1 VKLVQ
6 FYTQVKDSENV
17 VKFAIVIPMYLKSL
31 EISGFKSFAKKAT
44 LEFNAPITAIVG
56 PNGSGKSNVAEAFRF
71 VLGEQSIK
79 SMRGKRGEDLIFNG
93 GKSLSRLNRASVK
106 VVFDN
111 SNRALAIDFDE
122 VSIERVVHRDSANEY
137 FINGSVVRLK
147 DIIELLAGAHIGA
160 SGHHIISQGEADKIL
175 NANLKERREMLEDA
189 LGLKIYHYKREESLR
204 KLDKTEENLKQVE
217 SLRKEIAPHIRFLEK
232 QVEKVEKA
240 REMRLNLETMYG
252 EYFRRESIYIK
263 AERARIDQEKLDPEA
278 KKRDLE
284 NQLAEAKATLE
295 RSDGKDKK
303 SEELLTYGS
312 RLHQVRTE
320 RDSLMHQIGRLE
332 GQIASEERIIKKQH
346 ELAQS
351 NETKLIQLKEVET
364 VATDIYRKIDEAEL
378 QEDSATLKSI
388 LRGIRD
394 MLGNFITHNR
404 TQTDTSLIGQSEE
417 EIRDLKNQK
426 EEIQIKITA
435 TQEAERILTEQ
446 YTALQVEIER
456 EKDKNRD
463 AEKAVFRIMA
473 EQNEII
479 SQLHTIESH
488 EEKLRII
495 EADFNRELQEAAV
508 LVGRNV
514 LGFDTVKILAADGFE
529 LPLENIVLEPRTAQ
543 DDRRKAIERIKI
555 RLEDAGGGSGEE
567 VLKEYNETKERDGFL
582 AREIEDLQKS
592 AETLRVLI
600 KDLEEKLDIEFKS
613 GVEKINKQFNDFFT
627 LMFGG
632 GSAGLQVVREQKR
645 KKKSDLDILGEMID
659 EDGAAFASET
669 EASDEP
675 MEEGIDIS
683 INLPQK
689 KIKALMMLSG
699 GERALTSI
707 ALLFAISQVNPPPFI
722 ILDETDAALDEAN
735 SRKYGDMID
744 NLSKYSQLIVITH
757 NRETMSRAGILYG
770 VTMGSEGFSKLLSIK
785 FDEAVSVAK

>member
-1 VKLVQ
+1 
-6 FYTQVKDSENV
+6 
-17 VKFAIVIPMYLKSL
+17 
-31 EISGFKSFAKKAT
+31 
-44 LEFNAPITAIVG
+44 
-56 PNGSGKSNVAEAFRF
+56 
-71 VLGEQSIK
+71 
-79 SMRGKRGEDLIFNG
+79 
-93 GKSLSRLNRASVK
+93 
-106 VVFDN
+106 
-111 SNRALAIDFDE
+111 
-122 VSIERVVHRDSANEY
+122 
-137 FINGSVVRLK
+137 
-147 DIIELLAGAHIGA
+147 LLAGAHIGA

>member
-1 VKLVQ
+1 
-6 FYTQVKDSENV
+6 
-17 VKFAIVIPMYLKSL
+17 MYLKSL

-93 GKSLSRLNRASVK
+93 GKSLARLNRASVK

-137 FINGSVVRLK
+137 FINGTSVRLK

-240 REMRLNLETMYG
+240 REMRLNLEKMYG
-252 EYFRRESIYIK
+252 EYFKRESIYIK
-263 AERARIDQEKLDPEA
+263 AERTRID
-278 KKRDLE
+278 
-284 NQLAEAKATLE
+284 LE
-295 RSDGKDKK
+295 RSGPEQKKRELENELAQAKSTLEQSTGRDQK
-303 SEELLTYGS
+303 SEDLLNLES
-312 RLHQVRTE
+312 KLNSVRIE
-320 RDSLMHQIGRLE
+320 RDSLVHQIGRLE
-332 GQIASEERIIKKQH
+332 GQIASEERIIKKQV
-346 ELAQS
+346 ELSQS

-364 VATDIYRKIDEAEL
+364 VAQDIYRKVDEAEL

-388 LRGIRD
+388 LRGIREL
-394 MLGNFITHNR
+394 LGNFIAHNK
-404 TQTDTSLIGQSEE
+404 TQTDTTLISSSED
-417 EIRDLKNQK
+417 EIKQLKTERD
-426 EEIQIKITA
+426 EIQIKISA
-435 TQEAERILTEQ
+435 TQEAERMLTQQ
-446 YTALQVEIER
+446 YAALQVEIER

-473 EQNEII
+473 EQNEVI
-479 SQLHTIESH
+479 SQLHTIKSH
-488 EEKLRII
+488 EEKLAII

-514 LGFDTVKILAADGFE
+514 LNFE
-529 LPLENIVLEPRTAQ
+529 NYTIHKQGEEWGEVELETIVNEPRIQ
-543 DDRRKAIERIKI
+543 QEDRRKAIERIKI

-592 AETLRVLI
+592 ADTLRVLI

-645 KKKSDLDILGEMID
+645 KKKSDTDFLADD
-659 EDGAAFASET
+659 EVQEEFE
-669 EASDEP
+669 EDEEG
-675 MEEGIDIS
+675 EEGIDIS
-683 INLPQK
+683 VNLPQK
-689 KIKALMMLSG
+689 KVKALMMLSG